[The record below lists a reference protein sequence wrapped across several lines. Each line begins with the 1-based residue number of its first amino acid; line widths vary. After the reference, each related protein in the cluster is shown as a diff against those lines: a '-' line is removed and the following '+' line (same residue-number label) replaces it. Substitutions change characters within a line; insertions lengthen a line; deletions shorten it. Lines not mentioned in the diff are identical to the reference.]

1 MKDKRRPPN
10 LNIKNSDNSNTLIFL
25 VVLFVVAITL
35 IPCFSITINN
45 AVENYKKDFRACTL
59 YIDPYESELTE
70 EVLKELSE
78 TNHVKSVRPIDYM
91 INQQFEIIDI
101 GDEND
106 TNYELQERLKAK
118 DNYIDT
124 WSLIEGERREVIAG
138 KTLEESEVFS
148 CIIPSV
154 FYPFDDIDEVESI
167 DYFDG
172 ISFIGKTLTIK
183 ASPKIT
189 QVNTENDLE
198 KVATATDAISCYT
211 TWYNYYHYNEDEEK
225 TEILSDYVNL
235 PALEYKLKVVGV
247 YDIKP
252 LTFGYSDTVYI
263 SKETGKLIE
272 QMALEAGGID
282 LSNPSTS
289 DVSKWWNT
297 PSLQNHHVIVDNY
310 DNIPYVYNKASE
322 IGIDC
327 TSEPELGVD
336 ESILIISNIL
346 NTAGIFFIIALFILC
361 IATLIYISIV
371 YTRDEKD
378 IIAEL
383 KAQGCTNKQLFIAF
397 YTELLHIT
405 LKGFLIGGVLTAGFV
420 FISNIVNGHGD
431 YSKRIFLLSWG
442 NFFIF
447 LMLTLLIS
455 ALMPLISQ
463 LAVLHKLQKLQ
474 PNKDVNME

>member
-1 MKDKRRPPN
+1 MKGKRRPPS
-10 LNIKNSDNSNTLIFL
+10 LNIKSNDNSNTVIFL
-25 VVLFVVAITL
+25 VVLLVIAITL
-35 IPCFSITINN
+35 IPCFSISINN
-45 AVENYKKDFRACTL
+45 AVENYKNDFRACTL
-59 YIDPYESELTE
+59 YIDPYVSELTE

-78 TNHVKSVRPIDYM
+78 KKHVKSVTPINHM

-101 GDEND
+101 EDEND
-106 TNYELQERLKAK
+106 TNYELQENLKAK

-124 WSLIEGERREVIAG
+124 WSLIEGEKREVISG
-138 KTLEESEVFS
+138 KTLEESDVFS
-148 CIIPSV
+148 CIIPSA
-154 FYPFDDIDEVESI
+154 FYPFDDINEVESI

-183 ASPKIT
+183 VSPKIT
-189 QVNTENDLE
+189 QVNAENNLE
-198 KVATATDAISCYT
+198 KVATSTDAISCYT
-211 TWYNYYHYNEDEEK
+211 TWYNYYHYNEEEEK
-225 TEILSDYVNL
+225 AEILSDYVNS

-247 YDIKP
+247 YDMKP

-282 LSNPSTS
+282 LSDPSLS

-297 PSLQNHHVIVDNY
+297 PSLQNHYVIVDNY
-310 DNIPYVYNKASE
+310 DNIPYVYNVANE

-361 IATLIYISIV
+361 VTTLIYISIV
-371 YTRDEKD
+371 YIRDEKD
-378 IIAEL
+378 EIAAL
-383 KAQGCTNKQLFIAF
+383 KAHGCTNKQLFIAF

-405 LKGFLIGGVLTAGFV
+405 VKGFLIGGVLTAGFV
-420 FISNIVNGHGD
+420 FISNMVNGHGD
-431 YSKRIFLLSWG
+431 YSKRIYLLSWG

-455 ALMPLISQ
+455 VIMPLLSQ
-463 LAVLHKLQKLQ
+463 LAVSHKLRKLQ
-474 PNKDVNME
+474 PNKYKNTE